1 MRKSD
6 KPRRFSDE
14 KPSFSTDRRFGGRDK
29 FRDSPPKFDRNAPR
43 EGFKDFFD
51 VVCDKCGKDCR
62 VPFKPMGNKPVYCS
76 DCFRKNEPSRDFPR
90 DSPRSSPR
98 EGPRESFRPS
108 SAPNVSPDILNEIN
122 RKLDKIIDAL
132 EID

>member
-14 KPSFSTDRRFGGRDK
+14 KPGFGTDRRFGGRDK
-29 FRDSPPKFDRNAPR
+29 FRDGPPKFDRNSPR

-51 VVCDKCGKDCR
+51 VVCDKCGRDCQ
-62 VPFKPMGNKPVYCS
+62 VPFKPTGNKPVYCS
-76 DCFRKNEPSRDFPR
+76 DCFRKNESPR

-98 EGPRESFRPS
+98 DGPREFSRPS
-108 SAPNVSPDILNEIN
+108 NAPNVSPDILNEIN